1 MPAIPKT
8 IDELATA
15 IYEGRVLLSWG
26 VGQTILAVVIGTP
39 GTAGTVEVW
48 RVVP

>member
-1 MPAIPKT
+1 MMPPITKT

-15 IYEGRVLLSWG
+15 VYQGRVLVSWG
-26 VGQTILAVVIGTP
+26 VGQTILAVVAVGP
-39 GTAGTVEVW
+39 GEVEVW